1 MKAAWMGRTED
12 VSMLV
17 KAGAALDLQNKV
29 YRLSLPIHAQ

>member
-1 MKAAWMGRTED
+1 MKAVWTGTED